1 MPNDSTSPRLIVDL
15 SSLAR
20 WYGPAVGIS
29 RVERIFA
36 TWAHT
41 HRPKTIFAFYDPL
54 SREFRE
60 VQQQWIE
67 PVLNGNVVV
76 DLWGIPEPSP
86 TRRHKSDRIPASI
99 RPQVMGVLQLRKQIL
114 VTLERIRL
122 TAKNRRLAEFAGRLQ
137 LPLMSDKYRR
147 QMITAS
153 GNRRSLAPYS
163 TFLGDKL
170 ALGSRDVLFSAGS
183 GWANLSIDAVRE
195 LKQRGG
201 FRFVQFCH
209 DIIPIQFPE
218 TYKKHDVEEFRN
230 FYQAAFSIADL
241 VIFGAHRI
249 KSDVEAYCRTLGIS
263 LRATGVTPLG
273 SDAVRPRGATARPLQ
288 PGIERDRYALLV
300 STIEPRKGHELLYRI
315 WKRLL
320 ADGIPQAKNFKLIF
334 VGRPGWMVEHLLRE
348 IAADRDLGDTLKI
361 FSFAADDEL
370 AALYANAAF
379 CVYPSLY
386 EGYGLPVVEAFSY
399 GKAVIAS
406 TGGAIPEVVGE
417 FSPCLDPKDEESWYR
432 TLRSWIEDPSLR
444 APYEDAIRTR
454 YRPTTWN
461 EASAKLFEL
470 IDAHFPQAVQ

>member
-1 MPNDSTSPRLIVDL
+1 MPNDSTSHRLIVDL

-29 RVERIFA
+29 RVERLFA
-36 TWAHT
+36 TWART
-41 HRPKTIFAFYDPL
+41 HRPHTVFAFYDPL
-54 SREFRE
+54 TGGFREISRE
-60 VQQQWIE
+60 WID
-67 PVLNGNVVV
+67 PLLAGNAVVN
-76 DLWGIPEPSP
+76 LWGIPEPSP

-99 RPQVMGVLQLRKQIL
+99 RPLVMGVLQLRKQAL
-114 VTLERIRL
+114 MLLERIRL
-122 TAKNRRLAEFAGRLQ
+122 AAKNDRLAELAGRLQ
-137 LPLMSDKYRR
+137 TLLMSEKYRQR
-147 QMITAS
+147 MITTS
-153 GNRRSLAPYS
+153 GDRRSLVPYS
-163 TFLGDKL
+163 IFLGNRL
-170 ALGSRDVLFSAGS
+170 ELSPRDVLFSAGS
-183 GWANLSIDAVRE
+183 GWTSLNVEAIRK
-195 LKQRGG
+195 LKQRDG
-201 FRFVQFCH
+201 FRYALFCH

-218 TYKKHDVEEFRN
+218 IYNKHDVEEFRN
-230 FYQAAFSIADL
+230 YYDAAFPTADL
-241 VIFGAHRI
+241 VLFGARRI
-249 KSDVEAYCRTLGIS
+249 LQDVNAYCRAEGLA
-263 LRATGVTPLG
+263 LRATAVTPFG
-273 SDAVRPRGATARPLQ
+273 SDAVRAREAVPTSLR
-288 PGIERDRYALLV
+288 PGIERNHYTMLV

-334 VGRPGWMVEHLLRE
+334 VGRPGWMAEHLLSE
-348 IAADRDLGDTLKI
+348 IAADRNLGDTLKI
-361 FSFAADDEL
+361 FSFADDDEL

-432 TLRSWIEDPSLR
+432 TLRGWIEDPSLR

-470 IDAHFPQAVQ
+470 IDAHFRQAAR

>member
-1 MPNDSTSPRLIVDL
+1 MPNDSTSHRLIVDL
-15 SSLAR
+15 SSLSR

-36 TWAHT
+36 SWART
-41 HRPKTIFAFYDPL
+41 HRPHTIFAFYDPL

-60 VQQQWIE
+60 ISREWLD
-67 PVLNGNVVV
+67 PLLAGDAVV

-99 RPQVMGVLQLRKQIL
+99 RLQVMGALQLRKQTL
-114 VTLERIRL
+114 VLLERIRL
-122 TAKNRRLAEFAGRLQ
+122 TAKNPRLAELAGRLQ
-137 LPLMSDKYRR
+137 TLLMSEKYRR

-153 GNRRSLAPYS
+153 GKRRNLVPYS
-163 TFLGDKL
+163 IFLGNRL
-170 ALGSRDVLFSAGS
+170 ALMPRDILFIPGS
-183 GWANLSIDAVRE
+183 GWASLNIEVVRA
-195 LKQRGG
+195 LKQRDGC
-201 FRFVQFCH
+201 RFVQLCH
-209 DIIPIQFPE
+209 DIIPNQFPE
-218 TYKKHDVEEFRN
+218 AYKEHDVEEFQN
-230 FYQAAFSIADL
+230 FYQAAFPIADL
-241 VIFGAHRI
+241 VIFGAHHI

-263 LRATGVTPLG
+263 LRATGVTPFG
-273 SDAVRPRGATARPLQ
+273 SDAVRPREAAPPTLP
-288 PGIERDRYALLV
+288 PGLDRDRFILFV
-300 STIEPRKGHELLYRI
+300 STIEPRKGHRLLYRI

-334 VGRPGWMVEHLLRE
+334 VGRPGWMVEDLLSE

-361 FSFAADDEL
+361 FSFSDDDEL
-370 AALYANAAF
+370 AALYASAAF

-432 TLRSWIEDPSLR
+432 TLRGWIEDPSLR

-470 IDAHFPQAVQ
+470 IDSHFRQAAR